1 VSMTTEPSTR
11 SATGPGLTTGT
22 LVAGLLAVCLAQ
34 IGLAI
39 PATLNGLFQSDL
51 HPVGSQLTWISD
63 AFLLPVAVLELTF
76 GLLGDLFGRKRLLVG
91 GAALLA
97 VGELVSA
104 TSSGVHQLWAG
115 QALAGLDAA
124 ALFPTSLAILA
135 AGTTSPA
142 QRARVIAMWAALL
155 STGGFI
161 APLLGGVTATY
172 GSWRW
177 SFVVVTAVA
186 VASVVVSALFVVN
199 SSAPEGRS
207 LDIAGQVTI
216 GLGLFALLYAI
227 IQGPTDGWGSPSII
241 IAFVLAAVFLAAF
254 VLAEKHAKSPLLRLD
269 LFSNRAFA
277 VASVVAVVGM
287 FAFLGTAYSVSIRLG
302 PVQDQAPMRTGLAF
316 VLLNGITLAMLPVTE
331 RLLRAVA
338 PGLLLGAGLL
348 LIAAGDY
355 WAATLPI
362 TDTAFTSLIVPLGL
376 VGLGFSVTVTSIT
389 ATAVNTVPT
398 HLAGM
403 ASATTNLL
411 RDFGF
416 TLGPAVIGAVALSRA
431 AGSFSDSLHDSALPQ
446 ALKGAGTAVLEE
458 GGPLAVNGA
467 AEASPKLADLHPL
480 ALDALGH
487 GYSIGF
493 VVCGTAAL
501 CSAVLAL
508 VTLRGRAGSDG
519 DAAAQDTSLAAH
531 DASLKE
537 S

>member
-1 VSMTTEPSTR
+1 MTTEPSARTEVGR
-11 SATGPGLTTGT
+11 GLTTGT

-76 GLLGDLFGRKRLLVG
+76 GLLGDLFGRKRLLIG
-91 GAALLA
+91 GASLLA

-104 TSSGVHQLWAG
+104 TASGIYQLWAG
-115 QALAGLDAA
+115 QALSGLGAA

-142 QRARVIAMWAALL
+142 QRARAIAMWAALL
-155 STGGFI
+155 STGGFL
-161 APLLGGVTATY
+161 APLLGGITATY

-177 SFVVVTAVA
+177 SFVVVTAIA
-186 VASVVVSALFVVN
+186 AASAAVSALFVVN

-207 LDIAGQVTI
+207 LDVAGQLTI
-216 GLGLFALLYAI
+216 GLGLFSLLYAI
-227 IQGPTDGWGSPSII
+227 IQGPTDGWASPSII
-241 IAFVLAAVFLAAF
+241 AAFALAAVFLAAF
-254 VLAEKHAKSPLLRLD
+254 VLAERRAKSPLLRLD
-269 LFSNRAFA
+269 LFRNRAFA

-302 PVQDQAPMRTGLAF
+302 PVQDQAPMRTALAF
-316 VLLNGITLAMLPVTE
+316 VLLNGVTLAMLPLTE
-331 RLLRAVA
+331 RLLRTVA

-348 LIAAGDY
+348 LMAAGDY

-362 TDTAFTSLIVPLGL
+362 TDSAFTSLILPLGL
-376 VGLGFSVTVTSIT
+376 VGLGFAISVSSIT
-389 ATAVNTVPT
+389 ATAVNTVPL

-431 AGSFSDSLHDSALPQ
+431 ASSFSDSLHDSALPQ

-467 AEASPKLADLHPL
+467 SAASPKLADLHPL

-493 VVCGTAAL
+493 VVCGSAAL
-501 CSAVLAL
+501 FSALLTL
-508 VTLRGRAGSDG
+508 VTLRGRA
-519 DAAAQDTSLAAH
+519 
-531 DASLKE
+531 ASPDE
-537 S
+537 SSEQ